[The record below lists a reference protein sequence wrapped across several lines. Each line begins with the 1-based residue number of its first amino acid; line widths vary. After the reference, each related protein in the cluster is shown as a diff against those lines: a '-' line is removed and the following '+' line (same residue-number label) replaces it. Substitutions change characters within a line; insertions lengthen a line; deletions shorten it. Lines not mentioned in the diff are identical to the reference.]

1 VRTGL
6 RELLSGLSAL
16 WMAAAFAATQSAAQ
30 EPQTTK
36 EFIKSKPVVTVEE
49 LKGAVEY
56 VEDDTLVVRMST
68 GELREFTVNPF
79 RKFVIDG
86 KELTVKQL
94 KPGTTLTATIIVKTT
109 PVTQRTTTIGAG
121 TVWWVI
127 GNTLIVTLPNGENR
141 MYSVD
146 DSYRFAVDGKPASVH
161 ELRKGMRISAEKI
174 VEEPRSE
181 IASETVVTGS
191 FHSAGD
197 SRR

>member
-1 VRTGL
+1 MRTGL

-30 EPQTTK
+30 DPQTTK

-109 PVTQRTTTIGAG
+109 PVTQRTTTI
-121 TVWWVI
+121 
-127 GNTLIVTLPNGENR
+127 R
-141 MYSVD
+141 D
-146 DSYRFAVDGKPASVH
+146 
-161 ELRKGMRISAEKI
+161 
-174 VEEPRSE
+174 
-181 IASETVVTGS
+181 
-191 FHSAGD
+191 GD
-197 SRR
+197 SLVGHRQHVDCYAS